1 MRTFILFF
9 AIFFNQLNA
18 QITAKDP
25 GADVEDAQFPGGH
38 EKLNDYISLNLAYP
52 EPATVR
58 HVEGA
63 VIVTFTVDTAGAAHN
78 PKVRK
83 GLGNGCDE
91 EALRLVRTMP
101 QWQPAR
107 LNGKPIATGKTLKID
122 FKMPH

>member
-1 MRTFILFF
+1 MFF